1 MTARRPR
8 VDGFVDAWTHAE
20 LRGDVTLLAQLL
32 HDDFVAV
39 DEGRTVDK
47 ETWISRYRSGG
58 LVHHAFFWRTLD
70 AARRQSRC
78 LRRRTPRPL
87 EQFLRSSRV
96 RPAHRHLDRYR
107 ANHRW
112 QLAGLH
118 TSRERP

>member
-70 AARRQSRC
+70 ARASTVSVPSSSDASTTRAV
-78 LRRRTPRPL
+78 TAVEPR
-87 EQFLRSSRV
+87 
-96 RPAHRHLDRYR
+96 A
-107 ANHRW
+107 
-112 QLAGLH
+112 AGAP
-118 TSRERP
+118 SP